1 MKSFLSFIQED
12 GEGDAGPANVVGGGN
27 IAGVGVGAQGEPG
40 VPRAAT
46 QKRKKKNKKEQEQD
60 QQTVLIQ
67 MMRRNPNL

>member
-12 GEGDAGPANVVGGGN
+12 GEGDAGPANVVGSGN

-40 VPRAAT
+40 VPPAAT
-46 QKRKKKNKKEQEQD
+46 QKRKKKNKKEQD

-67 MMRRNPNL
+67 MMRRKFNG